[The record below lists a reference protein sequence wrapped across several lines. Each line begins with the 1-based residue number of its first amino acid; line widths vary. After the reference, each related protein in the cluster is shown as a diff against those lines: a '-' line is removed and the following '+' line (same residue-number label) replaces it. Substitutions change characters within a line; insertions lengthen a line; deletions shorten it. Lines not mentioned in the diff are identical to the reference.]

1 MDFDLFE
8 PDEDDD
14 ILSAINIEPTQ
25 MPNDCVVNEII
36 PEFHCTGEDSM
47 NSQFS
52 TESFVKNAFLQNY
65 CSARNRAIDEVTL
78 TKYDF
83 QKTNMNSG
91 PVNTYLFGEAC
102 MNIQYM
108 LASLRDPVV
117 VGGGYQEEQ
126 SYYLRRRHITMLLHV
141 VLQSTHPE
149 QWMFLKPHMT
159 RLRSLLNNS
168 IQMDSLKSIY
178 FANSCKGNECNIP
191 AYHLLHGLMEWK
203 FLDLCILQKYDDT
216 TNADVTM
223 DNEEKENTKS
233 CNVLMQQIENMID
246 VLLTCSIYLFGKKR
260 STELLFTSP
269 FPCTCIKEMW
279 LLMQFALEKWNLKT
293 LEGGE
298 PVTFWC
304 VFNKA
309 MQKIKGNMDKFNL
322 TNLSYCEL
330 FNWLQYSLVRLHGY
344 RSNVQYEGP
353 NYTRATCDEA
363 QNYEFCERVTQ
374 QFLQANPSEEQ
385 LRIYIG
391 LQTPVLLEWWQPKVN
406 ITMALWEHFHKKLN
420 SAFFIAGSAPSN
432 LAVTCLSGRAYVD
445 KYRNLLSKPPDAN
458 LSSYTLFVLL
468 MGKTLQRLLASQAQ
482 HQAQKL
488 LGRIYTK
495 FSAQKF
501 LALNET
507 GIHHLIELFLI
518 LALCGDF
525 NDLSGKL
532 KDKLLSIAL
541 DKITGPKQVAVTKG
555 HMALWILYAE
565 HQYDLTDYITKLL
578 QQLSAIRND
587 LAVSKIIADSLL
599 DIFDHADTF
608 QSGESLLVSSW
619 IPNFLNN
626 CTPVE
631 QERTLEALHLIFVKI
646 QNCEQHFLEINND
659 LMKALNTTILPFVK
673 QQYVNNF
680 SHWLPILASDFCA
693 HSFAVTDT
701 QNFQKL
707 FAYFSEQQPSNRYAV
722 TQFVLQVLE
731 SERRS
736 LVDHTI
742 IMQIWLRSLVLL
754 TANNE
759 DVLKLTKI
767 VVKLSEF
774 NLMTNICDEDELL
787 KAKEPLCIFIASVG
801 KTYESTTDY
810 SKRSAIATNFNAY
823 IRNFEKWLNPDMK
836 LEKSEV
842 TFRFYSFIAIV
853 IFNCPSIVYSKSK
866 ITCFFHVAFTR
877 YILPTSIQMGKPP
890 EGKLAQLVHKIWPVL
905 VQGIGRLNFKSDP
918 YITKTLTDLI
928 QKWTPHFK
936 ISSNAKQV
944 ARPFINCLQS
954 DNQDISLFVFEKLT
968 ALFLSTQRRQADPNA
983 CLVITI
989 YQEVVDALSANANDE
1004 NATIRLQ
1011 TFLKGCSFATLEH
1024 IMMVDEIVPSR
1035 PLLLDLFRRIFNSPI
1050 YQNSP
1055 ILKELIREHLRL
1067 LTKKHLSY
1075 YTFFYFELLTKL
1087 SAISWQTVEDILPF
1101 LMEEIQVVEQKR
1113 GAGEDNRIRS
1123 CLQKL
1128 QQTIRLAKQKLN

>member
-14 ILSAINIEPTQ
+14 ILSVVNIEPTQ
-25 MPNDCVVNEII
+25 IPNDCGGVTETI

-52 TESFVKNAFLQNY
+52 SESFVKNVFFQSYSN
-65 CSARNRAIDEVTL
+65 ARNKAIEEATL

-83 QKTNMNSG
+83 QKANMNSG
-91 PVNTYLFGEAC
+91 AVNTYLFGEAC

-108 LASLRDPVV
+108 LASLQGA
-117 VGGGYQEEQ
+117 VGNQNEQ
-126 SYYLRRRHITMLLHV
+126 SYYLRRRHVTMLLHI
-141 VLQSTHPE
+141 VLQSTHSE
-149 QWMFLKPHMT
+149 QWEFLQPHLC
-159 RLRSLLNNS
+159 RLRALLNNCV
-168 IQMDSLKSIY
+168 QVDVLKSIY

-191 AYHLLHGLMEWK
+191 AYHLLHGLLEWK
-203 FLDLCILQKYDDT
+203 FLDLCILQKYDSSNPDNTDGIADDEKKET
-216 TNADVTM
+216 T
-223 DNEEKENTKS
+223 
-233 CNVLMQQIENMID
+233 CNVLIEQIENIFD
-246 VLLTCSIYLFGKKR
+246 ILLTCSIYLFAKKR
-260 STELLFTSP
+260 SPELLFTSP

-279 LLMQFALEKWNLKT
+279 LLMQFAIEKWHLKFPDGET
-293 LEGGE
+293 L
-298 PVTFWC
+298 TFWST
-304 VFNKA
+304 FNKA
-309 MQKIKGNMDKFNL
+309 MQKIKGNMENL
-322 TNLSYCEL
+322 GLTPLSYCE
-330 FNWLQYSLVRLHGY
+330 FYNWIQYALVRLHGY
-344 RSNVQYEGP
+344 RSNGQYEGA
-353 NYTRATCDEA
+353 NYTRATNEDA
-363 QNYEFCERVTQ
+363 QNYEFCERITQ
-374 QFLQANPSEEQ
+374 QFLNANPSEEQ

-391 LQTPVLLEWWQPKVN
+391 IQTPILLEWWPPKVN
-406 ITMALWEHFHKKLN
+406 IAMVLWEHFHKKLN
-420 SAFFIAGSAPSN
+420 SSFFIAGSAPSN
-432 LAVTCLSGRAYVD
+432 LAVACVSGRAYVD

-468 MGKTLQRLLASQAQ
+468 MGKTLQRLLAGHAQ

-507 GIHHLIELFLI
+507 GIHHLIELFLV

-532 KDKLLSIAL
+532 KDKLLSIGL

-565 HQYDLTDYITKLL
+565 HQYDLTDYITKVL

-608 QSGESLLVSSW
+608 QRGESLLVGSW

-631 QERTLEALHLIFVKI
+631 QERTLEALHMMFVKI
-646 QNCEQHFLEINND
+646 HNCEQHFLEINND
-659 LMKALNTTILPFVK
+659 LMRALNTSILPFIK
-673 QQYVNNF
+673 QQYVNSF

-707 FAYFSEQQPSNRYAV
+707 FSYFSEQQTSNRYAV
-722 TQFVLQVLE
+722 TQFVLHVLE
-731 SERRS
+731 SERKA

-742 IMQIWLRSLVLL
+742 IMQVWLRSLVLL

-759 DVLKLTKI
+759 DVLKLSKI

-774 NLMTNICDEDELL
+774 AFMTNIKDEDDLL

-801 KTYESTTDY
+801 KTYDATTDH
-810 SKRSAIATNFNAY
+810 SKRSTIANNFNAY
-823 IRNFEKWLNPDMK
+823 IRNFEKWLNSDLK

-918 YITKTLTDLI
+918 YITKTLSDLI

-936 ISSNAKQV
+936 ISTNARQV

-989 YQEVVDALSANANDE
+989 YQEVVDAISSNNEDDDE
-1004 NATIRLQ
+1004 NAVRRLQ

-1035 PLLLDLFRRIFNSPI
+1035 PLLLELFKRIFNSPV
-1050 YQNSP
+1050 YQKS
-1055 ILKELIREHLRL
+1055 IALKDLIREHLRL

-1087 SAISWQTVEDILPF
+1087 CSISYEVVEDILPF
-1101 LMEEIQVVEQKR
+1101 LMEEIQIVEQKR
-1113 GAGEDNRIRS
+1113 GAGEDNRIRG

-1128 QQTIRLAKQKLN
+1128 QQNIRLAKQK

>member
-14 ILSAINIEPTQ
+14 ILSMVNIEPTQ
-25 MPNDCVVNEII
+25 MPNDCVVNETI
-36 PEFHCTGEDSM
+36 PEFHCNGEDSM

-52 TESFVKNAFLQNY
+52 TESFVKNAFLQSY
-65 CSARNRAIDEVTL
+65 CNSRSKAIDEVTL

-83 QKTNMNSG
+83 QKTNMNCG
-91 PVNTYLFGEAC
+91 AVNTFVFGEAC
-102 MNIQYM
+102 MNVQHM
-108 LASLRDPVV
+108 LACLQGSLPNQD
-117 VGGGYQEEQ
+117 EQ
-126 SYYLRRRHITMLLHV
+126 SNYLRRRHITLLLHLI
-141 VLQSTHPE
+141 LQSTHSE
-149 QWMFLKPHMT
+149 QWIFLKPHLSRFRT
-159 RLRSLLNNS
+159 LLNNC
-168 IQMDSLKSIY
+168 IQLDTLKSIY
-178 FANSCKGNECNIP
+178 FANSCKGNDCNIP
-191 AYHLLHGLMEWK
+191 AYHLLHGLLEWK
-203 FLDLCILQKYDDT
+203 FLDLCILQKYDTINDEKGIHGKDT
-216 TNADVTM
+216 E
-223 DNEEKENTKS
+223 DNKKA
-233 CNVLMQQIENMID
+233 CNVLIAQMENIID
-246 VLLTCSIYLFGKKR
+246 VLLTCSIYLFAKKR
-260 STELLFTSP
+260 CAELLFTSP

-279 LLMQFALEKWNLKT
+279 LLMQFSTEKWDLKT
-293 LEGGE
+293 PEGE
-298 PVTFWC
+298 PLTFWC
-304 VFNKA
+304 LFNKA
-309 MQKIKGNMDKFNL
+309 MQRMKGNMDKFTL
-322 TNLSYCEL
+322 TNLSYCEF
-330 FNWLQYSLVRLHGY
+330 FNWLQYALVRLHGY
-344 RSNVQYEGP
+344 RSNGQYEGA
-353 NYTRATCDEA
+353 NYTRATAEQA
-363 QNYEFCERVTQ
+363 QNYEFFERITQ
-374 QFLQANPSEEQ
+374 QFLNANPNEEQ

-391 LQTPVLLEWWQPKVN
+391 LQTPILLEWWPAKVN
-406 ITMALWEHFHKKLN
+406 IAMVLWEHFHKKLN
-420 SAFFIAGSAPSN
+420 SSFFIAGSAPSN
-432 LAVTCLSGRAYVD
+432 LAVACASGRAYVD
-445 KYRNLLSKPPDAN
+445 KYRSLLSKPPDPN

-468 MGKTLQRLLASQAQ
+468 MGKTLQRLLGSHTQ

-507 GIHHLIELFLI
+507 GIHHLIELFLV

-525 NDLSGKL
+525 SDLSGKL

-541 DKITGPKQVAVTKG
+541 EKVTGPKQVAVTKG

-565 HQYDLTDYITKLL
+565 HQYDLTDYIKKVL
-578 QQLSAIRND
+578 QQLTTIRND
-587 LAVSKIIADSLL
+587 LAVSKIIADTLL
-599 DIFDHADTF
+599 DIFDYADTF
-608 QSGESLLVSSW
+608 QRGESLLVGSW

-631 QERTLEALHLIFVKI
+631 QERTLEALHMIFVKI

-659 LMKALNTTILPFVK
+659 LMRALNTSILPFVK
-673 QQYVNNF
+673 QQYVSNF
-680 SHWLPILASDFCA
+680 SHWLPVLASDFCA

-707 FAYFSEQQPSNRYAV
+707 FSYFTEQQPTNRYAV
-722 TQFVLQVLE
+722 TQFLLQVLE
-731 SERRS
+731 SDRKS

-774 NLMTNICDEDELL
+774 AFMTNINDEDELL
-787 KAKEPLCIFIASVG
+787 KAKEPLCIFVAAVG
-801 KTYESTTDY
+801 KTYEATIDFG
-810 SKRSAIATNFNAY
+810 KRSAIANNFNGY
-823 IRNFEKWLNPDMK
+823 IKNFEKWLNPDLK

-842 TFRFYSFIAIV
+842 TFRFFSFIAIV
-853 IFNCPSIVYSKSK
+853 IFNCPTIVYSKSK

-890 EGKLAQLVHKIWPVL
+890 EGKLAQFVHKIWPVL
-905 VQGIGRLNFKSDP
+905 VQGIGRLNFKSDA

-936 ISSNAKQV
+936 ISTNPKQV

-989 YQEVVDALSANANDE
+989 YQEVVDAISSSTGNDE
-1004 NATIRLQ
+1004 NATGRLQ
-1011 TFLKGCSFATLEH
+1011 TFLKGCSLATLEH

-1035 PLLLDLFRRIFNSPI
+1035 PLLLDLFRRIFNSPV
-1050 YQNSP
+1050 YQNS
-1055 ILKELIREHLRL
+1055 IAIQELIREHLRI

-1075 YTFFYFELLTKL
+1075 CTFFYFELLTKL
-1087 SAISWQTVEDILPF
+1087 CSISWKVVDDILPF
-1101 LMEEIQVVEQKR
+1101 LMEEIQIVEQKR
-1113 GAGEDNRIRS
+1113 GGGEDNRIRS

-1128 QQTIRLAKQKLN
+1128 QQNIRLSKQKLV